1 MAAVATTGG
10 SSSCNPATAIE
21 FDEGPATTLEFQ
33 KQLGTGT
40 DIWPPSPVAYSW
52 SLTCASNDDLAK
64 WFQTPANRDAFAHI
78 SHTLSFT
85 SFIYIFEFSILNT
98 DCFCSF
104 AHESLNNAT
113 YSDANREIFFNKQW
127 MSQVGIASASKFSPN
142 GLIPPAITGLH
153 NGDAIKAFMD
163 NGITAVVGDNTRP
176 VLKNQVRNHVQPCL
190 CDAR

>member
-1 MAAVATTGG
+1 M
-10 SSSCNPATAIE
+10 P
-21 FDEGPATTLEFQ
+21 
-33 KQLGTGT
+33 
-40 DIWPPSPVAYSW
+40 
-52 SLTCASNDDLAK
+52 
-64 WFQTPANRDAFAHI
+64 
-78 SHTLSFT
+78 
-85 SFIYIFEFSILNT
+85 SILYLLT
-98 DCFCSF
+98 ILFSF

-176 VLKNQVRNHVQPCL
+176 VLKNQVRDHVQPSL

>member
-1 MAAVATTGG
+1 MVMKIFSLKIAMANICIYFIGNGDIMVAVTSTG
-10 SSSCNPATAIE
+10 SSSCNPGTAIE
-21 FDEGPATTLEFQ
+21 FDEGNATALEFQ
-33 KQLGTGT
+33 KPLGTGT
-40 DIWPPSPVAYSW
+40 DIWPATPVAYSW
-52 SLTCASNDDLAK
+52 SLTCASSDALAK

-78 SHTLSFT
+78 SHT
-85 SFIYIFEFSILNT
+85 
-98 DCFCSF
+98 F

-127 MSQVGIASASKFSPN
+127 MSQVGISAASKFSAK

-176 VLKNQVRNHVQPCL
+176 VLKNQVFN
-190 CDAR
+190 